1 VNTWQESLRKAIKSQ
16 RELNHFFQTEF
27 AETPYPIFLP
37 LKLAE
42 KIRSLGLDSPLAKQF
57 LPHKDEL
64 VSGGLV
70 DPIGDHRHSP
80 TPMIVHR
87 YESRALFLPTNRCPI
102 ICRYCFRK
110 NELYE
115 TQDPLF
121 KPELTVALEYLTTHT
136 EINEVIFSGG
146 DPFMLSNEKL
156 SEYLSQLEK
165 IPHLKYLRFHTR
177 FGVLVPERFD
187 DELIQILKKAQT
199 HFDKLMIVIHTN
211 HPAEWDEENLQL
223 VQNLVAAGFDL
234 RTQSVLLKGVN
245 DDPQVLVDLFAPLIK
260 RGLTPYYLHHPDQVK
275 GAQHFRLTLQTG
287 RQIYSQLRRKL
298 PGWAMPRYMVDLP
311 EGEGKV
317 EAFNPEAFE
326 FSGQLINQYGRLVN
340 YENIRE
346 SL

>member
-1 VNTWQESLRKAIKSQ
+1 MSTWQESLRKAIKSTK
-16 RELNHFFQTEF
+16 ELKSFFQTEF
-27 AETPYPIFLP
+27 AETSYPIFLP
-37 LKLAE
+37 LNLAE
-42 KIRSLGLDSPLAKQF
+42 KIRSLGFGSPLAKQF
-57 LPHKDEL
+57 LPHQDEL
-64 VSGGLV
+64 TPGGLI

-87 YESRALFLPTNRCPI
+87 YESRALLLPTNRCPI

-115 TQDPLF
+115 SQDPLF
-121 KPELTVALEYLTTHT
+121 KPEMTAAMEYLSTHS

-156 SEYLSQLEK
+156 SEILAQLEK

-177 FGVLVPERFD
+177 FGAIIPERFD
-187 DELIQILKKAQT
+187 RELIQVLQKTYK
-199 HFDKLMIVIHTN
+199 HFDKVLIIIHTN
-211 HPAEWDEENLQL
+211 HPTEWDDENLEC
-223 VQNLVAAGFDL
+223 VQNLVKTGFDI

-245 DDPQVLVDLFAPLIK
+245 DDPQVLLDLFTPLIK

-275 GAQHFRLTLQTG
+275 GAQHFRLNLQTG

-298 PGWAMPRYMVDLP
+298 PGWALPRYMVDLP

-317 EAFNPEAFE
+317 EAFNPESFE

>member
-1 VNTWQESLRKAIKSQ
+1 MNLWQDSLRKTIKSTK
-16 RELNHFFQTEF
+16 ELNSFFQTEF
-27 AETPYPIFLP
+27 AETNYPIFIP

-57 LPHKDEL
+57 LPHQDEL
-64 VSGGLV
+64 IPGGLV

-87 YESRALFLPTNRCPI
+87 YESRALLLPTNRCPV

-115 TQDPLF
+115 SQDPLF
-121 KPELTVALEYLTTHT
+121 KPEMNVALEYLNTHP
-136 EINEVIFSGG
+136 EIHEVIFSGG

-156 SEYLSQLEK
+156 AEILQQLK
-165 IPHLKYLRFHTR
+165 QIPHLKYLRFHTR
-177 FGVLVPERFD
+177 FGALVPERFD
-187 DELIQILKKAQT
+187 SELLRLLTEAKG
-199 HFDKLMIVIHTN
+199 HFAKLLIMIHTN
-211 HPAEWDEENLQL
+211 HPAEWDFENL
-223 VQNLVAAGFDL
+223 NLVHQLSKNGFDL

-245 DDPQVLVDLFAPLIK
+245 DDPEILINLFSPLIE
-260 RGLTPYYLHHPDQVK
+260 RGVSPYYLHHPDQVK
-275 GAQHFRLTLQTG
+275 GAQHFRLPLRVG
-287 RQIYSQLRRKL
+287 RKIYSQMRRKL
-298 PGWAMPRYMVDLP
+298 PGWALPRYMVDLP